1 VNRKQFLMVIIAA
14 VGATLVNDAM
24 AVENAVSRLILS
36 TLTPMTVMTGNI
48 TQLVRCTAAFGPP
61 TTTAGSL
68 SSCIACVH
76 RKPHPAM
83 IPILADEIPYSFHC

>member
-48 TQLVRCTAAFGPP
+48 TQLVSARPRSVHQQRPLVLYLVVSLVCTEN
-61 TTTAGSL
+61 L
-68 SSCIACVH
+68 I
-76 RKPHPAM
+76 RR
-83 IPILADEIPYSFHC
+83 